1 MSIKNIKFN
10 VWVIIS
16 NHMQVTLV
24 SISLSKNEFYIY
36 QKCCEISTSS
46 SSSSSSSRFQCIKS
60 LADACGGNDK
70 DLVAF
75 NKFIQFHLIWLYH
88 SDDWLCVCAA
98 ALKDATFKEAAAF
111 NEAIAAAVAAVC
123 DTIDELIKFSNFLV
137 SGLNMGCL
145 NLQCV
150 LKLSLRVY
158 VARHNGHSNR
168 PGKCTW

>member
-1 MSIKNIKFN
+1 M
-10 VWVIIS
+10 WVIIS

-36 QKCCEISTSS
+36 QKCCKISTSLS
-46 SSSSSSSRFQCIKS
+46 LSSSSSSSRFQCIKFS
-60 LADACGGNDK
+60 FADACGGNDK
-70 DLVAF
+70 DLAAF

-158 VARHNGHSNR
+158 VARHKGHSNR